1 MTVKSWEKVNRQIV
15 TNYIIFENMPGR
27 QPVYRESFRVDY
39 LAKSYAERNL
49 DKIIDLEQM
58 GKRATVQHVSINS
71 ATGELDVTV
80 YLKGE

>member
-1 MTVKSWEKVNRQIV
+1 MTVKAWEKVNRQIV
-15 TNYIIFENMPGR
+15 TNYILFEDMPGR

-39 LAKSYAERNL
+39 LAKSYTQRNL

-58 GKRATVQHVSINS
+58 GKRATVQHVNINS